1 MAGDPRE
8 FPRRGGHLEI
18 VLKVSDQL
26 AMSISMNKQQLIEAV
41 KAQGWVLFIDQEW
54 SDDELREIYAMGA
67 LADRMKQDS
76 EDR

>member
-1 MAGDPRE
+1 
-8 FPRRGGHLEI
+8 
-18 VLKVSDQL
+18 
-26 AMSISMNKQQLIEAV
+26 MNKQQLIEAV